1 MIPLPI
7 SMHTGQILMMTKM
20 LINADLA
27 LYEFK
32 DSKAVPNWKTQTA
45 HSE

>member
-20 LINADLA
+20 LTNADLA
-27 LYEFK
+27 FYEFN
-32 DSKAVPNWKTQTA
+32 DSKAVPNWKTQST